1 MSKIKLV
8 TLIVW
13 ICVGV
18 SIITLSMTKW
28 APMLALAGTAGIAL
42 MGVIASVWLIAGLL
56 TFA

>member
-18 SIITLSMTKW
+18 SIMTLSMTKW
-28 APMLALAGTAGIAL
+28 APMLALAGTAGVAL
-42 MGVIASVWLIAGLL
+42 MAVIASVWLIAGFL